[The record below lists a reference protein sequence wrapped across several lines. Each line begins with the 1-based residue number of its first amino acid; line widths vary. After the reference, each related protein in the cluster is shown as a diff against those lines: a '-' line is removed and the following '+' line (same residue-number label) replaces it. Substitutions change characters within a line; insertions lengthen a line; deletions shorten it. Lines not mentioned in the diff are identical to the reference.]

1 MLSGFEGEKSSF
13 MNISLVSYINTRPF
27 ADGLE
32 AHYPQADLLFYPPSQ
47 CTQSLLRRESSMALV
62 PVGSLLDF
70 DKIQLLPDYC
80 IGAVGAVGS
89 VFIFA
94 QCPLEEAETLL
105 LDSHS
110 RSSNGLAQVL
120 LHYYWKKKLNIL
132 PATAKHF
139 DQIQG
144 KTAGVVIG
152 DKALKIKDQYPY
164 VYDLAE
170 VWYKMTG
177 MGFAFAVWA
186 YYAEAFTEPQ
196 LADIS
201 EALRLGV
208 ENRLQT
214 AQKWA
219 ENFNFSVQ
227 AASDYLNHQISYDF
241 DKDKKESMELYLK
254 MLQKVRA

>member
-1 MLSGFEGEKSSF
+1 

-32 AHYPQADLLFYPPSQ
+32 AHYPQAGLLFYPPSQ
-47 CTQSLLRRESSMALV
+47 CAQSLLRRESSMALI

-70 DKIQLLPDYC
+70 HKIHLLPDYC
-80 IGAVGAVGS
+80 IGAVGAVHS
-89 VFIFA
+89 VFIFS
-94 QCPLEEAETLL
+94 QYPLEEAETLL

-110 RSSNGLAQVL
+110 RSSNGLAQIL
-120 LHYYWKKKLNIL
+120 LQYYWKKKLNIL
-132 PATAKHF
+132 PASAKHF

-152 DKALKIKDQYPY
+152 DKALKIKDQYTY

-170 VWYKMTG
+170 VWHKMTG

-186 YYAEAFTEPQ
+186 YYGEAFTDKE
-196 LADIS
+196 LAGIS

-219 ENFNFSVQ
+219 EHFNFSVK
-227 AASDYLNHQISYDF
+227 AASDYLCEHISYDF
-241 DKDKKESMELYLK
+241 DKDKKDSMELYLRL
-254 MLQKVRA
+254 LQQIKA